1 MRFTLKICQTWSCQR
16 VYSWNENAK
25 WTEILGA
32 HKHQNVSW
40 KWVIFGEIYSI
51 LGHVISTS
59 KLAQVESIF
68 LHFPPRVLLVRLN
81 VVFVNGSLVAIDRRL
96 NSSELLKKGL
106 CIHLNQ
112 AAGMLLNSNKCSTHD
127 NDSMF
132 LKIHYIYN
140 TNIFNQ
146 FIIIEFCKRAYSLVN
161 SILFELSFK
170 PTVSCVCQNR
180 KMPI

>member
-1 MRFTLKICQTWSCQR
+1 M
-16 VYSWNENAK
+16 
-25 WTEILGA
+25 
-32 HKHQNVSW
+32 SW
-40 KWVIFGEIYSI
+40 KWVIFGEMYSI

-81 VVFVNGSLVAIDRRL
+81 VVFVNGSLVAIARRL
-96 NSSELLKKGL
+96 NISELQKKGL

-112 AAGMLLNSNKCSTHD
+112 AAGTLLNSNKCSTHD
-127 NDSMF
+127 KDSMF

-146 FIIIEFCKRAYSLVN
+146 FIIIEFCKRVYSLVN

-170 PTVSCVCQNR
+170 PTVSGVCHIATHQSKINT
-180 KMPI
+180 